1 MDRLSLELTTH
12 IASFLERTED
22 QSHVPL
28 GLCEKLPSKLPP
40 FATISRAW
48 QFAIER
54 LTFRSI
60 CLHSNELDFFEALC
74 TRHKH
79 RRSALLQLD
88 FCTALPPLAKG
99 AASRAENDQ
108 ERQSNDESFT
118 QAVRALFELL
128 KAWEDDGEDRAA
140 PPLQLILSDPF
151 VASRD
156 SQVRRLDTDTESFHQ
171 QQLVN
176 RNDVF
181 AHRYD
186 HSVVGL
192 KPHVELPSLRR
203 VARFQASADGLH
215 TIDMGTVA
223 RIAAS
228 FSNLQSIRWNL
239 DDNER
244 RYVDRR
250 RQYRNDLA
258 DVLASHR
265 FLQLKDAWI
274 DLLDSDVDPLSVSF
288 RNFSQSQ
295 NLVSL
300 TICGVVG
307 PDVFWPTQVNDT
319 LPPYWP
325 NLEIFDVTFNIAAP
339 SGDWCFQQDT
349 DNPGDEQ
356 PVNED
361 VQEVGE
367 DSDTSSSDYSDD
379 SFFERRSDAADSYD
393 SEREARRH
401 GDRPIDFFR
410 TIPNPLIMQPLWRP
424 WLRLPLVCRGCVA
437 SRC

>member
-1 MDRLSLELTTH
+1 MDGLSPELTAH
-12 IASFLERTED
+12 VASFLERTED
-22 QSHVPL
+22 QSHVPPSFHT
-28 GLCEKLPSKLPP
+28 KLPSKLPP

-60 CLHSNELDFFEALC
+60 CLYSNELDYFDALC
-74 TRHKH
+74 IRHKH
-79 RRSALLQLD
+79 RRSILLQLD
-88 FCTALPPLAKG
+88 FRAALPPLAKG
-99 AASRAENDQ
+99 APSRAENDQ

-118 QAVRALFELL
+118 QAIRALFELL
-128 KAWEDDGEDRAA
+128 KAWESDGEDRAA
-140 PPLQLILSDPF
+140 PPLQLVLSDPF

-156 SQVRRLDTDTESFHQ
+156 SQVRRLDTDIESFQQ

-176 RNDVF
+176 RNGVF
-181 AHRYD
+181 THRYD

-250 RQYRNDLA
+250 RQYRKGLA
-258 DVLASHR
+258 DALASHD
-265 FLQLKDAWI
+265 FQQLKDAWI
-274 DLLDSDVDPLSVSF
+274 GMLYEAPSNHHATLPDFLDSGVDPLGASF
-288 RNFSQSQ
+288 RKFSQSQ

-300 TICGVVG
+300 TICGVIG
-307 PDVFWPTQVNDT
+307 PDVFWPTQVNDK

-325 NLEIFDVTFNIAAP
+325 NLEIFDVTFNTAAP
-339 SGDWCFQQDT
+339 SGDWYFQRDP
-349 DNPGDEQ
+349 DNPGNEQ
-356 PVNED
+356 PVDED
-361 VQEVGE
+361 VQEVDE
-367 DSDTSSSDYSDD
+367 HSDT
-379 SFFERRSDAADSYD
+379 
-393 SEREARRH
+393 
-401 GDRPIDFFR
+401 
-410 TIPNPLIMQPLWRP
+410 
-424 WLRLPLVCRGCVA
+424 
-437 SRC
+437 